1 MPPCHG
7 RNPGGVID
15 FSSIKASPVR
25 GHAASKVPG
34 RSTASTPRRRGH
46 PGPAGGR
53 AGRGEEDP
61 AVQDAD
67 RRRDQAQGR
76 PDPAPSMGRRADFR
90 LDVPLPTP
98 SPPVRA
104 DHSARS
110 CSAATTQHRMPPR
123 WICSTDFSQFP
134 GRGRGMSTRS
144 TRELPGRHRGLPGT
158 TRTAS
163 GQTRECRSVCY
174 GPTGRSERKL

>member
-76 PDPAPSMGRRADFR
+76 PDSAPSMGRRADFR

-110 CSAATTQHRMPPR
+110 CSAATTQYRMPPR

-134 GRGRGMSTRS
+134 VPRPGDVDQVHTGTARASPRPARDHQDRLWTNAGMSLRLLWS
-144 TRELPGRHRGLPGT
+144 HR
-158 TRTAS
+158 
-163 GQTRECRSVCY
+163 
-174 GPTGRSERKL
+174 RSERKL